1 MLLSPIAILSSP
13 EVKLPRAVVPT
24 LMLFALFAVKV
35 LEVSSID
42 ISAIAGENRDTLHKK
57 PKQI

>member
-1 MLLSPIAILSSP
+1 
-13 EVKLPRAVVPT
+13 
-24 LMLFALFAVKV
+24 V

-42 ISAIAGENRDTLHKK
+42 ISAIAGENRETLHKK